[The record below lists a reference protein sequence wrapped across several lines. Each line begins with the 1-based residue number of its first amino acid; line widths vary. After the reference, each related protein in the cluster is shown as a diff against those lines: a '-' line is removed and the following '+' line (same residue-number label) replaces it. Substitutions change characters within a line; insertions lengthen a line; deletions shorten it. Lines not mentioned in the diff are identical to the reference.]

1 MMLMQNALLGRVH
14 SQMEYVTVQD
24 STFGNDSQTRSSI
37 RGMSALV
44 FVSSGTTEP
53 STYRPLSRGE
63 EVQSSIVTIFSI
75 WNSMM
80 GVSILSMP
88 WGLYQAGFG
97 FGLLLLVAVGMIISY
112 TAYLITL
119 SKNKLDPGKPM
130 LYDFPDICRSLYGR
144 PGEILAVSFSIF
156 VLIGAVLAYWV
167 LMSNFLYFTG
177 ILFYVHC
184 EMDIGSLPLR
194 NLSTSPTI
202 FGSTF
207 AEVWQLRVSTILL
220 YQKTIMFF
228 FCNPPATKEIATNPI
243 YVKHLHYFQ
252 RSVPI
257 YLAVL
262 VFPFLNFKSPT
273 VFTKFTALGTV
284 SVLYLIGF
292 NTIQLVKCGPHW
304 NFINDTSPHYIEQFK
319 WHFPAFTGL
328 LTMSFFIHNSIL
340 TILGCQRHPENN
352 TRDLSIGYALVGMS
366 YIAISVTFYIAF
378 PFPRSCILDNL
389 LNNFDDSYL
398 PSSVARVLIFFQ
410 MFSIFPLIMYLIRSQ
425 ISCLL
430 YNNPWPGIVF
440 VLLLNTIIVS
450 LAVLT
455 AVFYPKVGSIVR
467 YFGAVSG
474 MVLIYALP
482 CLVYMKLSSRAF
494 ELSTPKVIF
503 HSSIIVF
510 GVANLLAQ
518 FLV

>member
-1 MMLMQNALLGRVH
+1 
-14 SQMEYVTVQD
+14 
-24 STFGNDSQTRSSI
+24 
-37 RGMSALV
+37 
-44 FVSSGTTEP
+44 
-53 STYRPLSRGE
+53 
-63 EVQSSIVTIFSI
+63 
-75 WNSMM
+75 
-80 GVSILSMP
+80 
-88 WGLYQAGFG
+88 
-97 FGLLLLVAVGMIISY
+97 
-112 TAYLITL
+112 
-119 SKNKLDPGKPM
+119 
-130 LYDFPDICRSLYGR
+130 
-144 PGEILAVSFSIF
+144 
-156 VLIGAVLAYWV
+156 
-167 LMSNFLYFTG
+167 
-177 ILFYVHC
+177 
-184 EMDIGSLPLR
+184 MDIGSLPLR

-207 AEVWQLRVSTILL
+207 AEVWQLR
-220 YQKTIMFF
+220 
-228 FCNPPATKEIATNPI
+228 
-243 YVKHLHYFQ
+243 

-284 SVLYLIGF
+284 SVLYLI
-292 NTIQLVKCGPHW
+292 
-304 NFINDTSPHYIEQFK
+304 EFK

-430 YNNPWPGIVF
+430 YNNPWPG
-440 VLLLNTIIVS
+440 
-450 LAVLT
+450 
-455 AVFYPKVGSIVR
+455 
-467 YFGAVSG
+467 
-474 MVLIYALP
+474 
-482 CLVYMKLSSRAF
+482 
-494 ELSTPKVIF
+494 
-503 HSSIIVF
+503 
-510 GVANLLAQ
+510 
-518 FLV
+518 